1 MSNVFHNSDNQS
13 QPATPADKCETVEE
27 IDGDEL
33 VKILSRY
40 DIGAIQR
47 IKNYNKG
54 SRQAPKL
61 IVGSTKGKYLL
72 KRRAIGRDAIDRV
85 NFSHIVQKKLGDHR
99 FPVAGLVETV
109 EGNTLVEHDGRIYEL
124 FHFINGH
131 RFDKSKPEAAES
143 GRVLAHCHDIL
154 REFSEEPAVKKKSF
168 HQIETTKKTISEVV
182 DVLSNYENKST
193 LEGMDETAFYIGEQ
207 FDKAK
212 FAADSVGFS
221 SLPTSVVHGDWHP
234 GNMLYEDGEIVAV
247 IDFDSLRIAQRITDI
262 ANGVLQFSM
271 RMGTDDVNNWPDS
284 FRGHTIR
291 SMVQGYNA
299 FTVSPLL
306 PSELSIIPP
315 LMKEALIVESVFHVH
330 RTGSFGNIPGSD
342 FLRMVERKLRW
353 IDDKA
358 ERIIEVLQP
367 PRSGGDNFG

>member
-13 QPATPADKCETVEE
+13 QPATPFDECETVEE

-33 VKILSRY
+33 VMILSRY

-109 EGNTLVEHDGRIYEL
+109 DGNTLVEHDGRIYEL

-154 REFSEEPAVKKKSF
+154 REFSEEPAVKKTSF

-182 DVLSNYENKST
+182 DVLSNYENKSS
-193 LEGMDETAFYIGEQ
+193 LEGMDETACYIGKQ

-212 FAADSVGFS
+212 FAAESVGFY

-271 RMGTDDVNNWPDS
+271 RMGTDNVNNWPNS

-299 FTVSPLL
+299 FTVLPLL

-330 RTGSFGNIPGSD
+330 RTGSFGKIPGSD

-367 PRSGGDNFG
+367 PRSGGDSFE

>member
-1 MSNVFHNSDNQS
+1 MSDAFHNSDCQS
-13 QPATPADKCETVEE
+13 QPATPFDECETVEE

-33 VKILSRY
+33 VMILSRY
-40 DIGAIQR
+40 DIGAIR
-47 IKNYNKG
+47 RVKNYNKG
-54 SRQAPKL
+54 SRQSPKL
-61 IVGSTKGKYLL
+61 ILDSTKGRYLL
-72 KRRAIGRDAIDRV
+72 KRRAVGRDALDRV
-85 NFSHIVQKKLGDHR
+85 KFSHIIQKKLGEHR

-109 EGNTLVEHDGRIYEL
+109 DGNTLVENEGKIYEL

-143 GRVLAHCHDIL
+143 GRVLAHCHDTL
-154 REFSEEPAVKKKSF
+154 REFSEESAVKKTSF
-168 HQIETTKKTISEVV
+168 HQIETTKKTISELV
-182 DVLSNYENKST
+182 DVLSNFENKSN
-193 LEGMDETAFYIGEQ
+193 LKGMDETICYIEEQ
-207 FDKAK
+207 FEKAK

-247 IDFDSLRIAQRITDI
+247 IDFDSLRVAQRITDI

-306 PSELSIIPP
+306 PSEISIIPP
-315 LMKEALIVESVFHVH
+315 LMKEALIVESVFYVH
-330 RTGSFGNIPGSD
+330 RTGSFGNILGSD

-353 IDDKA
+353 LDDKT

-367 PRSGGDNFG
+367 SRSGGDSFG

>member
-13 QPATPADKCETVEE
+13 QPATPFDECETVEE

-33 VKILSRY
+33 VMILSRY

-109 EGNTLVEHDGRIYEL
+109 DGNTLVEHDGRIYEL

-154 REFSEEPAVKKKSF
+154 REFSEEPAVKKTSF

-182 DVLSNYENKST
+182 DVLSNYENKSS
-193 LEGMDETAFYIGEQ
+193 LEGMDETACYIGEQ

-212 FAADSVGFS
+212 FATESVGFS

-271 RMGTDDVNNWPDS
+271 RMGTDDVNNWPNS

-306 PSELSIIPP
+306 PSELSIIPS

-330 RTGSFGNIPGSD
+330 RTGSFGKIPGSD

-367 PRSGGDNFG
+367 PRSGGDSF

>member
-13 QPATPADKCETVEE
+13 QPATPFDECETVEE

-33 VKILSRY
+33 VMILSRY

-109 EGNTLVEHDGRIYEL
+109 DGNTLVEHDGRIYEL

-154 REFSEEPAVKKKSF
+154 REFSEEPAVKKTSF
-168 HQIETTKKTISEVV
+168 HQIKTTKKTISEVV
-182 DVLSNYENKST
+182 DVLSNYENKSS
-193 LEGMDETAFYIGEQ
+193 LEGMDETACYIGEQ

-212 FAADSVGFS
+212 FATESVGFS

-271 RMGTDDVNNWPDS
+271 RMGTDDVNNWPNS

-306 PSELSIIPP
+306 PSELSIIPS

-330 RTGSFGNIPGSD
+330 RTGSFGKIPGSD

-367 PRSGGDNFG
+367 PRSGGDSF

>member
-1 MSNVFHNSDNQS
+1 MSNVFYNSDNQS
-13 QPATPADKCETVEE
+13 QPATPFDECETVEE

-33 VKILSRY
+33 VMILSRY

-109 EGNTLVEHDGRIYEL
+109 DGNTLVEHDGRIYEL

-154 REFSEEPAVKKKSF
+154 REFSEEPAVKKTSF

-182 DVLSNYENKST
+182 DVLSNYENKSS
-193 LEGMDETAFYIGEQ
+193 LEGMDETACYIGEQ

-212 FAADSVGFS
+212 FATESVGFS

-271 RMGTDDVNNWPDS
+271 RMGTDDVNNWPNS

-306 PSELSIIPP
+306 PSELSIIPS

-330 RTGSFGNIPGSD
+330 RTGSFGKIPGSD

-367 PRSGGDNFG
+367 PRSGGDSFE